1 MQQPMT
7 HFHSQTA
14 IFFSYVAAFFFTR
27 CSFFLHTLL
36 LRLLTFSIF
45 LLTFQFCLLTFQFL
59 SSYVSAFVFLRF
71 SFVLINHSIYLRC
84 NISLSQF
91 YKNARNKPSIYVTF
105 NGYLPYIQPKNTPL
119 TTSKSVFD
127 ILVGQGSLLLSIRFF
142 YLLLSCL

>member
-27 CSFFLHTLL
+27 FCFVFLRSAFFFL
-36 LRLLTFSIF
+36 RFS
-45 LLTFQFCLLTFQFL
+45 FCLLTFQFL
-59 SSYVSAFVFLRF
+59 SSYVSAFVFLRV

-84 NISLSQF
+84 SISLSQF

-105 NGYLPYIQPKNTPL
+105 NGYLPYIQPINTPL
-119 TTSKSVFD
+119 TTSKSVCD
-127 ILVGQGSLLLSIRFF
+127 ILVGQGFLLLSIRFF

>member
-14 IFFSYVAAFFFTR
+14 IFFSYVAALFFTR
-27 CSFFLHTLL
+27 FCFVFLRSAFFFL
-36 LRLLTFSIF
+36 RFS
-45 LLTFQFCLLTFQFL
+45 FCLLTFQLL

-84 NISLSQF
+84 SISLSQF

-105 NGYLPYIQPKNTPL
+105 NGYLPYIQPINTPL
-119 TTSKSVFD
+119 TTSKSVCD
-127 ILVGQGSLLLSIRFF
+127 ILVGQGFLLLSIRFF

>member
-1 MQQPMT
+1 MQQSMT

-27 CSFFLHTLL
+27 FCFVFLRSAFFFL
-36 LRLLTFSIF
+36 RFS
-45 LLTFQFCLLTFQFL
+45 FCLLTFQLL

-84 NISLSQF
+84 SISLSQF

-105 NGYLPYIQPKNTPL
+105 NGYLPYIQPINTPL
-119 TTSKSVFD
+119 TTSKSVCD
-127 ILVGQGSLLLSIRFF
+127 ILVGQGFLFLSIRFF

>member
-27 CSFFLHTLL
+27 FCFVFLRSAFFFL
-36 LRLLTFSIF
+36 RFS
-45 LLTFQFCLLTFQFL
+45 FCLLTFQFL

-84 NISLSQF
+84 SISLSQF

-105 NGYLPYIQPKNTPL
+105 NGYLPYIQPINTPL

-127 ILVGQGSLLLSIRFF
+127 ILVGQGFLLLSICFF